1 MPKSVIAGLAAL
13 VSCLVLAAVP
23 LMAQAQEQTLNQ
35 SENTQNKIVQEA
47 AATQKKI
54 NNLSSQTQKMLAQY
68 LSTQQQIDQMKRY
81 NSNLA
86 GLVNDQTSRI
96 ASLNNQLGHVAD
108 VEHGIVPLME
118 QMIAG
123 LKNFIKLD
131 MPFHRKDRMAAAQKL
146 EDLMT
151 DSDVTI
157 SEKYRQIMAAY
168 GTELDYGKTVDA
180 YRGQLTLNGKPQQ
193 VQFLRIGRVA
203 LCYQTLNQSQTG
215 CWNSAQDQWVVNG
228 GYRRNVTN
236 GLSVARKQTT
246 PSLLILPVLAPQQPL
261 SVPKAVQGLQ
271 QPTVPATSAPA
282 MHTSAA
288 PQSTTATS
296 PSPESGA

>member
-13 VSCLVLAAVP
+13 VSGLVLAVAP
-23 LMAQAQEQTLNQ
+23 LAAQAQEHTLNQ
-35 SENTQNKIVQEA
+35 SESTQNKIVQEA
-47 AATQKKI
+47 AATQKRI
-54 NNLSSQTQKMLAQY
+54 NSLSSQTQKMLSQY
-68 LSTQQQIDQMKRY
+68 LAAQQQIDQMQRY
-81 NSNLA
+81 NANLQ

-96 ASLNNQLGHVAD
+96 ASLNDQLAHVAD

-123 LKNFIKLD
+123 LENFIQLD
-131 MPFHRKDRMAAAQKL
+131 MPFHRKDRMADAQKL

-151 DSDVTI
+151 NSDVTI

-168 GTELDYGKTVDA
+168 GTELDYGKTVEA
-180 YRGQLTLNGKPQQ
+180 YRGNLTVDGKPQQ
-193 VQFLRIGRVA
+193 VQFLRVGRVS

-215 CWNSAQDQWVVNG
+215 CWNSAKDKWDVNG
-228 GYRRNVTN
+228 DYRRHVTN

-261 SVPKAVQGLQ
+261 SVPRAVQGLQ
-271 QPTVPATSAPA
+271 QPSLPATTAPA
-282 MHTSAA
+282 MQTSAA
-288 PQSTTATS
+288 PQSGTAS
-296 PSPESGA
+296 QPKS